1 MILLSLFWEL
11 GIKVIVCRMFV
22 DVVHCANIVID
33 AIEVFSRPQA
43 SVSPM
48 PLVLRFENLILD
60 FFQCQPL
67 TLDFCV
73 FRPSK
78 QCQTIQTNKQQ
89 TDEENLMMMTKT
101 WTWSSICWCHLLRR
115 ARLHH
120 SYPRMQLQATFVSK
134 GFLHNPNL
142 YSTHRLQSS
151 ILMKDIISVLFKRS
165 VKVR

>member
-1 MILLSLFWEL
+1 M
-11 GIKVIVCRMFV
+11 

-48 PLVLRFENLILD
+48 PLVLPSVNLILEL
-60 FFQCQPL
+60 CSKL
-67 TLDFCV
+67 TFDSQLLCFSL
-73 FRPSK
+73 SK
-78 QCQTIQTNKQQ
+78 QCQTIQTNKQH

-120 SYPRMQLQATFVSK
+120 SYPRMQLQTTFVSK
-134 GFLHNPNL
+134 GFLQNTNL
-142 YSTHRLQSS
+142 YFKHRTPSS
-151 ILMKDIISVLFKRS
+151 ILLKDTSSVLFIRS
-165 VKVR
+165 AKVK

>member
-1 MILLSLFWEL
+1 M
-11 GIKVIVCRMFV
+11 

-48 PLVLRFENLILD
+48 PLVPRFVNLILD
-60 FFQCQPL
+60 CFKANLWILIYCFVP
-67 TLDFCV
+67 
-73 FRPSK
+73 PSK
-78 QCQTIQTNKQQ
+78 QCQTIQTNKQHE
-89 TDEENLMMMTKT
+89 DEENLMMMTKT

-120 SYPRMQLQATFVSK
+120 SYPRMQLQVTFVSK
-134 GFLHNPNL
+134 GFLQNPNL
-142 YSTHRLQSS
+142 YITHRTPSS

-165 VKVR
+165 EKVK

>member
-1 MILLSLFWEL
+1 M
-11 GIKVIVCRMFV
+11 

-78 QCQTIQTNKQQ
+78 QCQTIQTNRRRKFNDDDKDMDVEQ
-89 TDEENLMMMTKT
+89 
-101 WTWSSICWCHLLRR
+101 HLLVPSVETCQAAPQLPSDATTSHICIKRISSEYKFVF
-115 ARLHH
+115 HTSH
-120 SYPRMQLQATFVSK
+120 SINHFVERYKFS
-134 GFLHNPNL
+134 F
-142 YSTHRLQSS
+142 
-151 ILMKDIISVLFKRS
+151 V
-165 VKVR
+165 